1 MIMYMSTALQDD
13 LLDQMVDGAMPVT
26 VYLIN
31 GFQLRGV
38 IVDHDDAVIL
48 LVTEGKQQMLYKHAL
63 STISPLRPVKVNK
76 EG

>member
-1 MIMYMSTALQDD
+1 MYMSTALQDD